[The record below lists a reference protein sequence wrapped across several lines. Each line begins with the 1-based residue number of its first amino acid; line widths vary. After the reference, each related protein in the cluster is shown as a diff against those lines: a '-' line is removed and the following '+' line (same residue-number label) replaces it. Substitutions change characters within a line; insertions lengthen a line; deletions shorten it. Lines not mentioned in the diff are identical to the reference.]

1 MENKIMDRLEKQL
14 QFIITADGAKNIF
27 RRTTLADGSRRE
39 NDAEH
44 SWHLALMA
52 MLLEEYA
59 GEAGVDIG
67 RVMKMAII
75 HDLVEI
81 YAGDTFAYD
90 EVGNATKAQREN
102 EAADKLFG
110 SLPEEQGKELRE
122 LWEEFDAMETKD
134 AAFAAGLDRLQPLLN
149 NYMTKGASWARDQV
163 DSSKV
168 FKRVEILKRSAPQLW
183 KAAEFIIN
191 DSIEKG
197 YLKK

>member
-1 MENKIMDRLEKQL
+1 MDRLEKQL

>member
-1 MENKIMDRLEKQL
+1 MDRLEKQL

-67 RVMKMAII
+67 RVIKMVII

-90 EVGNATKAQREN
+90 EVGNASKAQREN

-110 SLPEEQGKELRE
+110 SLPEEQGKELRK

-134 AAFAAGLDRLQPLLN
+134 AAFAGGLDRLQPLLN
-149 NYMTKGASWARDQV
+149 NYMTKGASWTRDQV

>member
-1 MENKIMDRLEKQL
+1 MDRLEKQL
-14 QFIITADGAKNIF
+14 KFIITADGAKNIF

-59 GEAGVDIG
+59 AEAGVDTG

-90 EVGNATKAQREN
+90 EVGNASKAQREN

-110 SLPEEQGKELRE
+110 SLPEKQGKELRE

-149 NYMTKGASWARDQV
+149 NYMTKGASWTRDQV

-168 FKRVEILKRSAPQLW
+168 FKRVEILKRSAPELW